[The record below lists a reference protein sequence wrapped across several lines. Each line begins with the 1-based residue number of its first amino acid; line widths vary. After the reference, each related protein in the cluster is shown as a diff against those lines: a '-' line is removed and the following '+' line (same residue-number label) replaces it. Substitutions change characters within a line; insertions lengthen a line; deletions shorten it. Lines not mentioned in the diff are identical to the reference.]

1 MKPTEKTKDRA
12 ELNLLAR
19 RIIVCSFEVAKHL
32 KYGYLEKVYENA
44 MAYELKK
51 IGIKARQQYP
61 IQVKYKEI
69 IAGEYV
75 ADLLVEDK
83 ILVELKTASGIDGSH
98 IAQCLN
104 YLTATDLRLG
114 LLINFGETKVEFKRL
129 VNKF

>member
-1 MKPTEKTKDRA
+1 M
-12 ELNLLAR
+12 NLLAR
-19 RIIVCSFEVAKHL
+19 RIIGCSFEVAKNL

-51 IGIKARQQYP
+51 IGIKAQQQYP
-61 IQVKYKEI
+61 IQVHYKEI
-69 IAGEYV
+69 VAGEYIV
-75 ADLLVEDK
+75 DLLVEEK
-83 ILVELKTASGIDGSH
+83 ILVELKTTSGIDNAH

-114 LLINFGETKVEFKRL
+114 LLINFGESKVEFKRL